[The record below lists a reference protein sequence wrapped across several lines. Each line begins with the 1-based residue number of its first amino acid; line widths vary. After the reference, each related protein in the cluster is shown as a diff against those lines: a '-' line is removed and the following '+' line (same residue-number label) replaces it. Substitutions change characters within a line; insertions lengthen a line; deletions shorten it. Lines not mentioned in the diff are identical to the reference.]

1 MKFANDS
8 PQFSYVELT
17 LISLI
22 EIDESYFAGT
32 VQLETLLNGLG
43 ERAIGK

>member
-17 LISLI
+17 LFIKSLI
-22 EIDESYFAGT
+22 CKNYFLKNRNYL
-32 VQLETLLNGLG
+32 QL
-43 ERAIGK
+43 